1 MSGNDLEFVFFHVG
15 TDLSL
20 PSFLIKSIR
29 KTNPG
34 STVTQ
39 LSDTSS
45 PQLTDTDRI
54 YRYEF
59 SHQAMMMARAEA
71 YANLP
76 ASGAMR
82 VFLDTDML
90 VVNEITP
97 AMFSTAAD
105 IYLCRRYFDK
115 EKLVNVNFR
124 GMAMAEYSGV
134 TLDIAWPYLG
144 CFLAT
149 RSQHCLQIIYQSMK
163 KMAPK
168 YQNWYGD
175 QIALKELSNRS
186 DIKLASL
193 SENHFGH
200 LSDGLAETMQG
211 VINKSIYIL
220 HFKGNRKSRL
230 GEFYATIFG
239 DVTR

>member
-1 MSGNDLEFVFFHVG
+1 MSGKDIEFVFFHVG
-15 TDLSL
+15 ADLSL
-20 PSFLIKSIR
+20 PRFLINSIR
-29 KTNPG
+29 KTNPE
-34 STVTQ
+34 STITQ
-39 LSDTSS
+39 VSDASS
-45 PQLTDTDRI
+45 PQLTDTDQI

-76 ASGAMR
+76 PSGAIR

-97 AMFSTAAD
+97 SLFSSAAE

-124 GMAMAEYSGV
+124 GMEMTEYSGV
-134 TLDIAWPYLG
+134 TLDTAWPYLG
-144 CFLAT
+144 CFMAT
-149 RSQHCLQIIYQSMK
+149 RQQYCLQVIYQLMTE
-163 KMAPK
+163 MAPK

-175 QIALKELSNRS
+175 QIALRQLTERQEM
-186 DIKLASL
+186 KLASV

-200 LSDGLAETMQG
+200 LCDNLAYTMNG
-211 VINKSIYIL
+211 IRDRAIKVL
-220 HFKGNRKSRL
+220 HFKGTRKNKL
-230 GEFYATIFG
+230 GLLYDSIFS
-239 DVTR
+239 